1 MKLISFVFPGFYR
14 HMSRTTLITSLY
26 SGDNDRGYVLV
37 WVIFYLLLFFIIAAS
52 FADSSFLE
60 GLISINYHHSAQAF
74 EMAEGGVLVGAEEI
88 HTILD
93 RDYSY
98 TQEIPAEIILSK
110 QEWILNESGKEL
122 SFLLENPKCV
132 YADDKEC
139 HFQFASQGICPPAQK
154 TLVAEVQVEFLDVY
168 KIEADG
174 TMIFDHR
181 QFFKPARIV
190 SLRYK

>member
-14 HMSRTTLITSLY
+14 HMSKTTLITSLY

-52 FADSSFLE
+52 FADASFLE

-74 EMAEGGVLVGAEEI
+74 EMAEGVVLVGEEEI

-93 RDYSY
+93 QDYSH

-122 SFLLENPKCV
+122 TFTGKP
-132 YADDKEC
+132 
-139 HFQFASQGICPPAQK
+139 
-154 TLVAEVQVEFLDVY
+154 QVCLC
-168 KIEADG
+168 G
-174 TMIFDHR
+174 
-181 QFFKPARIV
+181 
-190 SLRYK
+190 